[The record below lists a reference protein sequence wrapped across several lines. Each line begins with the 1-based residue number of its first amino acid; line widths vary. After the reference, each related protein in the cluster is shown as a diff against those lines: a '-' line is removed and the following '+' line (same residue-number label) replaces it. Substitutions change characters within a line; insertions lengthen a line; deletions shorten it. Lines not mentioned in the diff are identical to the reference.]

1 MSSAETAMRRKT
13 IPTCTT
19 LRLNDELVGLEE
31 EENISPTLFRPFRK
45 KKIFYFSIEGILV
58 MQSSYF
64 EIRKNYIKLCVMS
77 DPAIWQI
84 TKY

>member
-45 KKIFYFSIEGILV
+45 KIFYFSIEGILV

-64 EIRKNYIKLCVMS
+64 EIRKITSNIVVMS
-77 DPAIWQI
+77 DPAI
-84 TKY
+84 